1 MQATVGML
9 TYGIFFLFIVF
20 VIKKIH
26 VENISALILFISL
39 SFGILAFFQM
49 PQEASDL
56 TEAFRY
62 LNGIRQT
69 GFKYFQIQH
78 YTIQNYFSGKIGLQI
93 YFYLCSL
100 LPWNNFYSAIA
111 MSLMYFFC
119 LKAIQMAAEYYQ
131 LENDKIKN
139 LMILFLFLV
148 DFYDASNG
156 VRNFF
161 AFSIFIYGLALD
173 IYKEKRITGLCLYAV
188 AASIH
193 PSVIALIGL
202 RYIQFLR
209 NRVIRVL
216 IGVVLAL
223 WPSGTEGIIA
233 LLSPFASINAV
244 NVILGKLSY
253 YSLVNGTTDNFG
265 DTFNTAS
272 SYMLMRGFRIC
283 LVIIILVVA
292 YRVLKETEKQ
302 RTVAVF
308 SQYLCFFSLGT
319 LAPIMATNVFT
330 RYSFAVIMI
339 TSMLYAEFLGLSLP
353 QTVVKIGGERWK
365 LSTVILFVVVIA
377 FNYYMFLYHYS
388 SFKIAFELYS

>member
-1 MQATVGML
+1 MQAAAGML
-9 TYGIFFLFIVF
+9 TYGIFVLFIVF
-20 VIKKIH
+20 VTKKIY
-26 VENISALILFISL
+26 VKRIGTLIIFISI
-39 SFGILAFFQM
+39 SFGILAFFQLPM
-49 PQEASDL
+49 EQSDL

-69 GFKYFQIQH
+69 GFEYFQIQN
-78 YTIQNYFSGKIGLQI
+78 YAIQNYFSGKIGLQI

-131 LENDKIKN
+131 IEKKKIKK
-139 LMILFLFLV
+139 LLILFLLLV

-156 VRNFF
+156 VRNMF

-173 IYKEKRITGLCLYAV
+173 IYRGKRIVGFFLYAIAV
-188 AASIH
+188 SIH
-193 PSVIALIGL
+193 PSVTALIGL

-209 NRVIRVL
+209 KRVFRVI
-216 IGVVLAL
+216 IGTALAL
-223 WPSGTEGIIA
+223 WSSGIEGIIA
-233 LLSPFASINAV
+233 LLSPFTSINAV
-244 NVILGKLSY
+244 NVIQGKLYY
-253 YSLVNGTTDNFG
+253 YSLVNGATDNFG
-265 DTFNTAS
+265 DTFNTAF

-283 LVIIILVVA
+283 LVITILVIA
-292 YRVLKETEKQ
+292 YRVLQETKKC
-302 RTVAVF
+302 RTVAAF

-339 TSMLYAEFLGLSLP
+339 APMLYAEFLGLFLP
-353 QTVVKIGGERWK
+353 QKMARIGSKKWK
-365 LSTVILFVVVIA
+365 LSTVALFMVVIA

-388 SFKIAFELYS
+388 SFKLAFELYS